1 MINMSIKTSTKK
13 TQSNSPNQPTHL
25 VDSHCHLH
33 DRKFFTAKQA
43 EEMLKRATYQNVRQI
58 ITIGTDPKDSFVAR
72 DFAKTHPNVF
82 WSFGIHPSEADSIK
96 DFNEVKT
103 ELGEEYKRSAAG
115 VRSTPRET
123 LETSSALASFS
134 LPIAIGETGLD
145 YHYTKDNRSAQIK
158 LFNQMLELA
167 SDLQLPVIFHV
178 REAFDDFFAVIANF
192 PHLTGV
198 VHSFSDSQKNLN
210 RALKH
215 DFYIGMNGMATY
227 TTLPTPPLERTILET
242 DAPFLTPAPNR
253 GKINEPAYIK
263 DIAQFLATKLG
274 VSVEQIAAQTTKN
287 VHQLFKLPNPLP
299 EDPANF

>member
-1 MINMSIKTSTKK
+1 MINMSSKTLTKE

-72 DFAKTHPNVF
+72 DFAKNHSNVF
-82 WSFGIHPSEADSIK
+82 WSFGIHPSEVNRVK

-103 ELGEEYKRSAAG
+103 ELGD
-115 VRSTPRET
+115 
-123 LETSSALASFS
+123 
-134 LPIAIGETGLD
+134 PIAIGETGLD

-158 LFNQMLELA
+158 LFSQMLELA

-210 RALKH
+210 RVLRH
-215 DFYIGMNGMATY
+215 NFYIGVNGMATY

-274 VSVEQIAAQTTKN
+274 VSVEQVAAQTTKN
-287 VHQLFKLPNPLP
+287 VQQLFKLPNPLP